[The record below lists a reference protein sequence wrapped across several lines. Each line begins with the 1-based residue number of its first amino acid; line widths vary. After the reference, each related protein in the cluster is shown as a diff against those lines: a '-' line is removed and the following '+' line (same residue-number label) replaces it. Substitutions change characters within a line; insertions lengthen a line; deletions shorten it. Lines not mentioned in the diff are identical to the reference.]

1 MQSCT
6 NCFEIS
12 YQYTSSIEVELTSPD
27 DLTKDAT
34 AVAVAKASATAK
46 AKAPVA
52 LGLSRNRT
60 VQVSRAIKKRSRLAI
75 EGAPAT
81 PSPSALQLLSS
92 KGFDSMHANPY
103 FYFHFLFT

>member
-1 MQSCT
+1 LT
-6 NCFEIS
+6 
-12 YQYTSSIEVELTSPD
+12 TSRR
-27 DLTKDAT
+27 DAT
-34 AVAVAKASATAK
+34 DAAVAKASATAK

-81 PSPSALQLLSS
+81 PSSSALQLLSS